1 MYEIIKSLRPYFF
14 SLREIEGNVSL
25 DIKLPLNWKYEDIIK
40 PYRSIKT
47 KVQDKN
53 EKFSLLSIIA
63 NATEE
68 GYKVSTACAMEIIN
82 VNKEEED
89 KQKLFQEKVK
99 ELQVLFQKES
109 LDKLKDM
116 SFIQD
121 EQFEDSTGVRL
132 VDEGDGERPEGDT
145 DEQEEID

>member
-89 KQKLFQEKVK
+89 KQKLFQEKVT
-99 ELQVLFQKES
+99 ELQALFQKES
-109 LDKLKDM
+109 FAL
-116 SFIQD
+116 
-121 EQFEDSTGVRL
+121 TA
-132 VDEGDGERPEGDT
+132 
-145 DEQEEID
+145 